1 MRVFITGATGF
12 VGSAVTRN
20 LIAAGHEVVGLV
32 RSDASAARLEAMGGK
47 PLRGDLTTLDV
58 LAEGA
63 RDADGVI
70 HCGFIHDFTNYAA
83 AAQTDRV
90 AIETIGTALAGSN
103 RPFLVTSGLAG
114 LPGDRVCTEL
124 DDIDPGLERRL
135 PRVSEKTGLGLV
147 EKGVRASII
156 RLPAS
161 THGDGDHG
169 FVPTLIGIARDK
181 GVAAYIG
188 EGSNCWPA
196 GHVDDAA
203 EVYRLALEKG
213 RAGARY
219 HAVGDAGITLREI
232 AEVIGRK
239 LGVPVR
245 SVSPE
250 EAPAHFGWIAP
261 FTLINARASS
271 RITEEEL
278 GWRPTRPGLIAD
290 LETGTYFAA

>member
-20 LIAAGHEVVGLV
+20 LVAAGHEVAGLV

-47 PLRGDLTTLDV
+47 AVRGDLAALDV

-63 RDADGVI
+63 READGVI
-70 HCGFIHDFTNYAA
+70 HCGFIHDFANYAA
-83 AAQTDRV
+83 AAETDRI
-90 AIETIGTALAGSN
+90 AIETIGAALAGSGK
-103 RPFLVTSGLAG
+103 PFLVTSGLAG
-114 LPGDRVCTEL
+114 LPSDRVSTEH
-124 DDIDPGLERRL
+124 DDIDPALERRM
-135 PRVSEKTGLGLV
+135 PRVSEKTGLSLV
-147 EKGVRASII
+147 ETGVKASII

-188 EGSNCWPA
+188 AGDNCWPA
-196 GHVDDAA
+196 GHVEDAA
-203 EVYRLALEKG
+203 DVYRLALEKG

-219 HAVGDAGITLREI
+219 HAVGDAGITLRQI

-245 SVSPE
+245 SVSAE

-261 FTLINARASS
+261 FTLISARASR

-278 GWRPTRPGLIAD
+278 GWTPTRPGLIDD
-290 LETGTYFAA
+290 LETGTYFTA

>member
-12 VGSAVTRN
+12 VGSAVTRT
-20 LIAAGHEVVGLV
+20 LIAAGHEVIGLT
-32 RSDASAARLEAMGGK
+32 RSDASAARLEAMGGRA
-47 PLRGDLTTLDV
+47 LRGELGALDV

-70 HCGFIHDFTNYAA
+70 HCGFIHDFADYAA
-83 AAQTDRV
+83 ASETDRV
-90 AIETIGTALAGSN
+90 AIETIGAALEGSN
-103 RPFLVTSGLAG
+103 KPFLVTSGLAG
-114 LPGDRVCTEL
+114 LPADRVCTEL
-124 DDIDPGLERRL
+124 DDIDPALERRL
-135 PRVSEKTGLGLV
+135 PRVSERTGLALV
-147 EKGVRASII
+147 DTGVRVSII

-188 EGSNCWPA
+188 EGTNCWPA
-196 GHVDDAA
+196 GHVEDAA

-219 HAVGDAGITLREI
+219 HAVGDAGIALRDI
-232 AEVIGRK
+232 AAVIGKK

-245 SVSPE
+245 SVTPE

-261 FTLINARASS
+261 FTLIDARASS
-271 RITEEEL
+271 TLTEAEL
-278 GWRPTRPGLIAD
+278 GWRPTHAGLLDD
-290 LETGTYFAA
+290 LERGTYFAA